1 VNTASFA
8 RLIALAAIWGGAFLL
23 IRIGAPVLGPVLLI
37 ECRVSLAALF
47 LAIVA
52 RFVHKSLNA
61 KVHWKHYLM
70 LGLFNAALPFLL
82 FAFAAKTLSASM
94 LSILNATSPI
104 WSAVVG
110 ALWTREALAGRTLV
124 GLSLGILGVGL
135 VVGFDNIAVGRGA
148 GIAIAAALLAAFS
161 YGIATTYAKTAK
173 SADVFSTAHGSM
185 WVATL
190 LILPAVLFAPA
201 SASPDADVMFTVVG
215 LGIVCTGIPF
225 LLYFRLVQ
233 DIGATSALT
242 VTFLIPI
249 FGILGG
255 WFFLREVIGWNTIVG
270 SCIVLVGT
278 ALVTGFNP
286 TTLMA
291 RRLPSKW
298 VTKLCGERASRYE
311 MP

>member
-1 VNTASFA
+1 MNTASFA

-110 ALWTREALAGRTLV
+110 AL
-124 GLSLGILGVGL
+124 
-135 VVGFDNIAVGRGA
+135 
-148 GIAIAAALLAAFS
+148 
-161 YGIATTYAKTAK
+161 Y
-173 SADVFSTAHGSM
+173 
-185 WVATL
+185 
-190 LILPAVLFAPA
+190 
-201 SASPDADVMFTVVG
+201 
-215 LGIVCTGIPF
+215 
-225 LLYFRLVQ
+225 
-233 DIGATSALT
+233 
-242 VTFLIPI
+242 
-249 FGILGG
+249 
-255 WFFLREVIGWNTIVG
+255 
-270 SCIVLVGT
+270 
-278 ALVTGFNP
+278 
-286 TTLMA
+286 
-291 RRLPSKW
+291 
-298 VTKLCGERASRYE
+298 
-311 MP
+311 